1 MDENSSVENA
11 MDENAMDENSTL
23 PGILLLLHLKTG
35 PDLQLFSFLT
45 AEDEDL
51 SLYAAKAVSFLLL
64 CNKRPQRVAL
74 KNIHLV
80 SCSYVV

>member
-51 SLYAAKAVSFLLL
+51 S
-64 CNKRPQRVAL
+64 
-74 KNIHLV
+74 
-80 SCSYVV
+80 